1 MADIATTRLS
11 SKGQV
16 VIPGDIRK
24 KLNLKEGTRFIVLG
38 EKDAV
43 ILKKIDP
50 PSMEEFD
57 RLLKKARK
65 AAKEAGLNPSNIDI
79 YIQEWS
85 LLNFGLL
92 LMILR
97 PNYFVKE
104 TVRWGLE
111 NLTSG
116 VLL

>member
-38 EKDAV
+38 EKDTM
-43 ILKKIDP
+43 ILKKIAP
-50 PSMEEFD
+50 PSMKEFD

-65 AAKEAGLNPSNIDI
+65 AAKEAGLRPPDI
-79 YIQEWS
+79 NALIQEARS
-85 LLNFGLL
+85 E
-92 LMILR
+92 
-97 PNYFVKE
+97 K
-104 TVRWGLE
+104 
-111 NLTSG
+111 
-116 VLL
+116 

>member
-43 ILKKIDP
+43 ILKKITP
-50 PSMEEFD
+50 PSMKEFD
-57 RLLKKARK
+57 RLLEKARK
-65 AAKEAGLNPSNIDI
+65 TVKEVGLEPPDVDAL
-79 YIQEWS
+79 IQEARS
-85 LLNFGLL
+85 E
-92 LMILR
+92 
-97 PNYFVKE
+97 K
-104 TVRWGLE
+104 
-111 NLTSG
+111 
-116 VLL
+116 

>member
-43 ILKKIDP
+43 ILKKIAP
-50 PSMEEFD
+50 PSMKEFD
-57 RLLKKARK
+57 RLLEKARK
-65 AAKEAGLNPSNIDI
+65 AAKEVGLEPSDVDAL
-79 YIQEWS
+79 IQEARS
-85 LLNFGLL
+85 E
-92 LMILR
+92 
-97 PNYFVKE
+97 K
-104 TVRWGLE
+104 
-111 NLTSG
+111 
-116 VLL
+116 

>member
-24 KLNLKEGTRFIVLG
+24 RLNLKEGTRFIVLG

-43 ILKKIDP
+43 ILKKIAP

-57 RLLKKARK
+57 RLLEKARK
-65 AAKEAGLNPSNIDI
+65 AAKEAELSPTDIDAF
-79 YIQEWS
+79 IQEARS
-85 LLNFGLL
+85 E
-92 LMILR
+92 
-97 PNYFVKE
+97 K
-104 TVRWGLE
+104 
-111 NLTSG
+111 
-116 VLL
+116 